1 MSLQA
6 AAYVWAK
13 VINQLEERLTAVA
26 VSAWFDDAEL
36 IELTDRNLIIYTPS
50 DFRQERILRSC
61 KPHVD
66 EILQEV
72 CGTDIK
78 LLVWG
83 DNELEKH
90 RQPEAPDHIW
100 KVNPHFSF
108 DSFIADPQ
116 NDVPLKAAIHVA
128 ENVGDSVFNPLYY
141 YGPPGVGKTHLLYSI
156 ANRIS
161 QIHPNAKIVYVKGD
175 QFTNELV
182 QSIQFKTTM
191 AFKKK
196 YREADILLVDDIQF
210 IAGKD
215 STQEEF
221 FHTFNCLY
229 EMHKQIVLTS
239 DRAPKDMPLLE
250 DRLRS
255 RFGEGPMMKI
265 EPPNLETRKEI
276 IRAKADG
283 LHLRFD
289 EETIKYLGEKLCDNV
304 RQIEGGLRKIKAF
317 RDLSNM
323 PLTLPNI
330 ARTIADIQ
338 TSETCAVVT
347 PDTVVRYVCKYYGV
361 EESQLKSPHRSRNIS
376 EPRQIA
382 IYLIRELTGL
392 QLEAIGKYFNRDH
405 GTISV
410 SIKKIQGL
418 LSMKDSNTEN
428 ILRDIRMNIDANS

>member
-1 MSLQA
+1 MQA

-13 VINQLEERLTAVA
+13 VINQLEERLSAVA

-36 IELTDRNLIIYTPS
+36 IELNDKNLIIYTPS
-50 DFRQERILRSC
+50 DFRQERILRNC
-61 KPHVD
+61 KSHVE
-66 EILQEV
+66 EILQDV
-72 CGTDIK
+72 CGKEVK

-83 DNELEKH
+83 DVELEKY
-90 RQPEAPDHIW
+90 RQPETPENIW

-108 DSFIADPQ
+108 DSFIAGPQ
-116 NDVPLKAAIHVA
+116 NQVPLKAAIHVA

-156 ANRIS
+156 ANKIS
-161 QIHPNAKIVYVKGD
+161 KTNSEAKIVYVKGD

-210 IAGKD
+210 IAGKE

-221 FHTFNCLY
+221 FHTFNGLY

-250 DRLRS
+250 DRLRG
-255 RFGEGPMMKI
+255 RFGEGMMVKI
-265 EPPNLETRKEI
+265 EPPDFETRKQI
-276 IRAKADG
+276 IRAKADA
-283 LHLRFD
+283 LHLCFD
-289 EETIKYLGEKLCDNV
+289 EEAVSYLGEKLCDNV
-304 RQIEGGLRKIKAF
+304 RQIEGGLRKVKAF
-317 RDLSNM
+317 HDLTNM

-330 ARTIADIQ
+330 ARTVADIQ

-361 EESQLKSPHRSRNIS
+361 DEAQLKSPLRSKNIS

-428 ILRDIRMNIDANS
+428 ILRDIRMNIDANT

>member
-1 MSLQA
+1 MSVQA

-13 VINQLEERLTAVA
+13 VINQLEARISAVA

-36 IELTDRNLIIYTPS
+36 IELNDKNIIIYTPS
-50 DFRQERILRSC
+50 DFRQEQILRSC
-61 KPHVD
+61 KSHVD
-66 EILQEV
+66 EILQDV
-72 CGTDIK
+72 
-78 LLVWG
+78 LNRNVSLVVWG
-83 DNELEKH
+83 DAELEKH
-90 RQPEAPDHIW
+90 RQPETPENLW

-108 DSFIADPQ
+108 DSFIVGPQ
-116 NDVPLKAAIHVA
+116 NLVPLKAAIHVA

-141 YGPPGVGKTHLLYSI
+141 YGPPGVGKTHLLYAI

-161 QIHPNAKIVYVKGD
+161 QINPGAKIVYVKGD

-191 AFKKK
+191 VFKKK
-196 YREADILLVDDIQF
+196 YREADVLLVDDIQF
-210 IAGKD
+210 IAGKEA
-215 STQEEF
+215 TQEEF
-221 FHTFNCLY
+221 FHTFNGLY

-250 DRLRS
+250 GRLRG
-255 RFGEGPMMKI
+255 RFGEGMMVKI
-265 EPPNLETRKEI
+265 EPPDFETRKRI
-276 IRAKADG
+276 IRAKADV

-289 EETIKYLGEKLCDNV
+289 EEAISFLSEKLCDNV

-317 RDLSNM
+317 RELSDM

-338 TSETCAVVT
+338 TSETSSAVT

-361 EESQLKSPHRSRNIS
+361 DETQLKSPHRSKNIS

-392 QLEAIGKYFNRDH
+392 QLETIGRYFNRDH
-405 GTISV
+405 GTISA

-418 LSMKDSNTEN
+418 LSMQDSKTKN
-428 ILRDIRMNIDANS
+428 ILRDIRMNIDANT

>member
-1 MSLQA
+1 MQS
-6 AAYVWAK
+6 AAYIWAK
-13 VINQLEERLTAVA
+13 VLNQLEERLSAVT

-36 IELTDRNLIIYTPS
+36 IELNEDNLILYTPS
-50 DFRQERILRSC
+50 DFRQEIILRSC
-61 KPHVD
+61 KQHVED
-66 EILQEV
+66 ILREQFDLKV
-72 CGTDIK
+72 K

-83 DNELEKH
+83 DTDLEAH
-90 RQPEAPDHIW
+90 RQTNAPGNIW
-100 KVNPHFSF
+100 KINPHFSF
-108 DSFIADPQ
+108 DTFVAGAQ
-116 NDVPLKAAIHVA
+116 NEVPLKAAMHVA
-128 ENVGDSVFNPLYY
+128 DNVGDSVYNPLYY

-161 QIHPNAKIVYVKGD
+161 QSHPEAKIVYVKGD

-182 QSIQFKTTM
+182 QAILHSSTV

-210 IAGKD
+210 IAGKE

-221 FHTFNCLY
+221 FHTFNNLY
-229 EMHKQIVLTS
+229 EMRKQIVLTS
-239 DRAPKDMPLLE
+239 DRSPNDMPLLE
-250 DRLRS
+250 DRLRG
-255 RFGEGPMMKI
+255 RFGEGVMVKI
-265 EPPNLETRKEI
+265 EPPDLDTRKQI
-276 IRAKADG
+276 IRAKAAV
-283 LHLRFD
+283 LHLRFGD
-289 EETIKYLGEKLCDNV
+289 EVIDYLGERLCDNV
-304 RQIEGGLRKIKAF
+304 RQIEGGLRKVKAF

-330 ARTIADIQ
+330 SKIVADIQ

-347 PDTVVRYVCKYYGV
+347 PDTVVRYVCKYFGV
-361 EESQLKSPHRSRNIS
+361 DEAQLKSPHRSKNIS

-410 SIKKIQGL
+410 SIKKIQSL

-428 ILRDIRMNIDANS
+428 ILRDIRMNIETNT

>member
-1 MSLQA
+1 MQA

-13 VINQLEERLTAVA
+13 VINQLEERLSAVT

-36 IELTDRNLIIYTPS
+36 IELNEDNLILYTPS
-50 DFRQERILRSC
+50 DFRQEIILRSC
-61 KPHVD
+61 KQHVE
-66 EILQEV
+66 EILQEQFDLKV
-72 CGTDIK
+72 K

-83 DNELEKH
+83 DTELEAH
-90 RQPEAPDHIW
+90 RQTNTPDNIW
-100 KVNPHFSF
+100 KINPHFSF
-108 DSFIADPQ
+108 DTFVAGTQ
-116 NDVPLKAAIHVA
+116 NEVPLKAAMHVA
-128 ENVGDSVFNPLYY
+128 DNVGDSVYNPLYY

-161 QIHPNAKIVYVKGD
+161 QSHPEAKIVYVKGD

-182 QSIQFKTTM
+182 QAILHSSTV

-210 IAGKD
+210 IAGKE

-221 FHTFNCLY
+221 FHTFNNLY
-229 EMHKQIVLTS
+229 EMRKQIVLTS
-239 DRAPKDMPLLE
+239 DRAPNDMPLLE
-250 DRLRS
+250 DRLRG
-255 RFGEGPMMKI
+255 RFGEGVMVKI
-265 EPPNLETRKEI
+265 EPPDLDTRKQI
-276 IRAKADG
+276 IRAKAAE
-283 LHLRFD
+283 LHLRFTD
-289 EETIKYLGEKLCDNV
+289 EVVDYLGERLCDNV
-304 RQIEGGLRKIKAF
+304 RQIEGGLRKVKAF

-330 ARTIADIQ
+330 SKIVADIQ

-347 PDTVVRYVCKYYGV
+347 PDTVVRYVCKYFGV
-361 EESQLKSPHRSRNIS
+361 DEAQLKSPHRSKNIS

-405 GTISV
+405 GTISA

-418 LSMKDSNTEN
+418 LSMKDSNIEN
-428 ILRDIRMNIDANS
+428 ILRDIRMNIEANT

>member
-1 MSLQA
+1 MQS
-6 AAYVWAK
+6 AAYIWAK
-13 VINQLEERLTAVA
+13 VLNQLEERLSAVT

-36 IELTDRNLIIYTPS
+36 IELNEDNLILYTPS
-50 DFRQERILRSC
+50 DFRQEIILRSC
-61 KPHVD
+61 KQHVED
-66 EILQEV
+66 ILQEQFDLKV
-72 CGTDIK
+72 K

-83 DNELEKH
+83 DTDLEAH
-90 RQPEAPDHIW
+90 RQTNTPGNIW
-100 KVNPHFSF
+100 KINPHFSF
-108 DSFIADPQ
+108 DTFVAGAQ
-116 NDVPLKAAIHVA
+116 NEVPLKAAMHVA
-128 ENVGDSVFNPLYY
+128 DNVGDSVYNPLYY

-161 QIHPNAKIVYVKGD
+161 QSHPEAKIVYVKGD

-182 QSIQFKTTM
+182 QAILHSSTV

-210 IAGKD
+210 IAGKE

-221 FHTFNCLY
+221 FHTFNNLY
-229 EMHKQIVLTS
+229 EMRKQIVLTS
-239 DRAPKDMPLLE
+239 DRSPNDMPLLE
-250 DRLRS
+250 DRLRG
-255 RFGEGPMMKI
+255 RFGEGVMVKI
-265 EPPNLETRKEI
+265 EPPDLDTRKQI
-276 IRAKADG
+276 IRAKAAE
-283 LHLRFD
+283 LHLRFGD
-289 EETIKYLGEKLCDNV
+289 EVIDYLGERLCDNV
-304 RQIEGGLRKIKAF
+304 RQIEGGLRKVKAF

-330 ARTIADIQ
+330 SKIVADIQ

-347 PDTVVRYVCKYYGV
+347 PDTVVRYVCKYFGV
-361 EESQLKSPHRSRNIS
+361 DEAQLKSPHRSKNIS

-410 SIKKIQGL
+410 SIKKIQSL

-428 ILRDIRMNIDANS
+428 ILRDIRMNIETNT

>member
-1 MSLQA
+1 MQA
-6 AAYVWAK
+6 VAYIWAK
-13 VINQLEERLTAVA
+13 VINHLEERLSAVA
-26 VSAWFDDAEL
+26 VSAWFDDAEV
-36 IELTDRNLIIYTPS
+36 IELNEQNLIIYTPS

-61 KPHVD
+61 KPYVD
-66 EILQEV
+66 EILQ
-72 CGTDIK
+72 D
-78 LLVWG
+78 LLSKPITLKVWG
-83 DNELEKH
+83 DAELEKH
-90 RQPEAPDHIW
+90 RQPETPENIW

-108 DSFIADPQ
+108 DNFIADPQ
-116 NDVPLKAAIHVA
+116 NETPLKAAVHVA
-128 ENVGDSVFNPLYY
+128 ENVGDSIFNPLYY
-141 YGPPGVGKTHLLYSI
+141 YGPPGVGKTHLLYAI

-161 QIHPNAKIVYVKGD
+161 QSNPGAKIVYVKGD

-182 QSIQFKTTM
+182 QSIRFNTTM

-265 EPPNLETRKEI
+265 EPPGLETRKQI
-276 IRAKADG
+276 IRAKASG
-283 LHLRFD
+283 LHMRFD
-289 EETIKYLGEKLCDNV
+289 EESVSYLGEKLCDNV

-317 RDLSNM
+317 KDLSNM
-323 PLTLPNI
+323 PLNLTNI
-330 ARTIADIQ
+330 ARTIADVQ
-338 TSETCAVVT
+338 TSETCAVIT
-347 PDTVVRYVCKYYGV
+347 PDTVVRYVCKYFGV
-361 EESQLKSPHRSRNIS
+361 DEAQLKSPNRSRNIS

-382 IYLIRELTGL
+382 IYLIRELTRSKT
-392 QLEAIGKYFNRDH
+392 EDIGKYFNRDH
-405 GTISV
+405 GTICS
-410 SIKKIQGL
+410 SLKKIQRL
-418 LSMKDSNTEN
+418 LSAKDSHIEN
-428 ILRDIRMNIDANS
+428 ILSDIRMNIEAHT

>member
-1 MSLQA
+1 MQA

-13 VINQLEERLTAVA
+13 VINQLEERLSAVT

-36 IELTDRNLIIYTPS
+36 IELNEDNLILYTPS
-50 DFRQERILRSC
+50 DFRQEIILRSS
-61 KPHVD
+61 KQHVE
-66 EILQEV
+66 EILQEQFDLKV
-72 CGTDIK
+72 K

-83 DNELEKH
+83 DTELEAH
-90 RQPEAPDHIW
+90 RQTNTPDNIW
-100 KVNPHFSF
+100 KINPHFSF
-108 DSFIADPQ
+108 DTFVAGAQ
-116 NDVPLKAAIHVA
+116 NEVPLKAAMHVTD
-128 ENVGDSVFNPLYY
+128 NVGDSVYNPLYY

-161 QIHPNAKIVYVKGD
+161 QSHPEAKIVYVKGD

-182 QSIQFKTTM
+182 QAILHSSTV

-210 IAGKD
+210 IAGKE

-221 FHTFNCLY
+221 FHTFNNLY
-229 EMHKQIVLTS
+229 EMRKQIVLTS
-239 DRAPKDMPLLE
+239 DRAPNDMPLLE
-250 DRLRS
+250 DRLRG
-255 RFGEGPMMKI
+255 RFGEGVMVKI
-265 EPPNLETRKEI
+265 EPPDLDTRKQI
-276 IRAKADG
+276 IRAKAAE
-283 LHLRFD
+283 LHLRFTD
-289 EETIKYLGEKLCDNV
+289 EVVDYLGERLCDNV
-304 RQIEGGLRKIKAF
+304 RQIEGGLRKVKAF
-317 RDLSNM
+317 RDLSNI
-323 PLTLPNI
+323 PLNLPNI
-330 ARTIADIQ
+330 SKIVADIQ

-347 PDTVVRYVCKYYGV
+347 PDTVVRYVCKYFGV
-361 EESQLKSPHRSRNIS
+361 DETQLKSPHRSKNIS

-405 GTISV
+405 GTISA

-428 ILRDIRMNIDANS
+428 ILRDIRMNIQANT